1 MKKVFISFGIMM
13 TVAFSSVATQEIDKM
28 INDIRK
34 PRKSLNIGVLE
45 RVKDPFVVEKVHIS
59 TPEAIIPVFKK
70 PTPQFSLSA
79 IVNNKAHINGDW
91 LEEGGMVKG
100 YKLAYVGTRGVVLT
114 IKKDIVKLFLPER
127 TRKSDET
134 IKIKEGM

>member
-1 MKKVFISFGIMM
+1 MI

-34 PRKSLNIGVLE
+34 PRKSLDMGELE

-70 PTPQFSLSA
+70 PTPKFSLSA
-79 IVNNKAHINGDW
+79 IVNKKAHINGDW
-91 LEEGGMVKG
+91 HEEGEMIMG
-100 YKLAYVGTRGVVLT
+100 YELAYVGTRGVVLT
-114 IKKDIVKLFLPER
+114 IKKDIVKLFLPDRTHKSER
-127 TRKSDET
+127 I
-134 IKIKEGM
+134 IKIKEGI